1 MDYKLFLNKLYLNR
15 NVNSIKNDYGKCLI
29 IGGSK
34 KYPGA
39 PVMACLMAELTNCGY
54 CAISVPSTI
63 YNNAVNLVSP
73 NTIHEVFSIDDD
85 FLCNDEIIDSILNYD
100 SILFGNGININ
111 KNNLNLLIKII
122 EKYNHNL
129 ILDGSALELI
139 SHNNDVLLNKN
150 PNLNILLTPH
160 LGEASKLFN
169 IKINSRDSFMYLDYA
184 VEYSKKYQVNILLK
198 SYNSLFINNK
208 GNYYK
213 SNYKETPILA
223 KAGSGDALAGLLCGF
238 LAYGIKY
245 FNYDDLIKEVDN
257 LFHSL
262 AYLISLN
269 NNYLDIYVIKNEFL
283 KLINGLNH
291 E

>member
-15 NVNSIKNDYGKCLI
+15 KVNSIKNDYGKCLI

-39 PVMACLMAELTNCGY
+39 PIMACLMAELTNCGY
-54 CAISVPSTI
+54 SAISVPSTI

-85 FLCNDEIIDSILNYD
+85 FYYSDDILNYD

-111 KNNLNLLIKII
+111 KNNHNLLIKII
-122 EKYNHNL
+122 EKYSNNL
-129 ILDGSALELI
+129 IFDGGALELL
-139 SHNNDVLLNKN
+139 SKNNDILLNKK

-160 LGEASKLFN
+160 LGEANKLFN
-169 IKINSRDSFMYLDYA
+169 INIKSRNSFDYLDYA
-184 VEYSKKYQVNILLK
+184 IKYAKKYNVNILLK
-198 SYNSLFINNK
+198 SYNSLYVNYK
-208 GNYYK
+208 GDYYK

-223 KAGSGDALAGLLCGF
+223 KAGSGDSLAGLLCGF
-238 LAYGIKY
+238 LAYGTNY
-245 FNYDDLIKEVDN
+245 FNYDELIVEVDN
-257 LFHSL
+257 LFHNL
-262 AYLISLN
+262 ANLISLK
-269 NNYLDIYVIKNEFL
+269 NNYLDIYVIKKEFL
-283 KLINGLNH
+283 NLINGINH